1 MDYITEI
8 FCAIDDFCKDF
19 ESALN
24 TALISD
30 RQPRR
35 RKAKALCLSEIMTIA
50 VLFHQSGFRFFK
62 YYYSHM
68 IQPFWKSAFPALP
81 SYNRMIELLPQ
92 CLTALTCFF
101 HQIKGQCT
109 GISLI
114 DSTKLPVCHNRRI
127 ARHKVFK
134 GLAERGKS
142 SMGWFYGFKLHMV
155 INQLGEIIN
164 IAFTSGNV
172 HDVKMLDV
180 LGQGLS
186 GVLLADKGYIS
197 KAKAEVLSQRG
208 LKILTTGRKNMKN
221 LPQYNEMEKQLLSKR
236 GLIET
241 VNDQL
246 KNLHQIDHTRHRS
259 VNNFMVNLM
268 AAIIA
273 YCLSPNKPT
282 FKNML
287 NYQSN

>member
-180 LGQGLS
+180 LSKGLS
-186 GVLLADKGYIS
+186 GILLADKGYIS
-197 KAKAEVLSQRG
+197 KAKAESLSQQG
-208 LKILTTGRKNMKN
+208 IKILTMGRKNMKN
-221 LPQYNEMEKQLLSKR
+221 QPEYNEEEKQLLSKR

-246 KNLHQIDHTRHRS
+246 KNLHQIEHTRHRS

-268 AAIIA
+268 AAIVS
-273 YCLSPNKPT
+273 YCLSPNKPA
-282 FKNML
+282 FRNVL
-287 NYQSN
+287 N